1 MMVTSMTGF
10 GKGSAKIGDGEV
22 IVEIRTVNHR
32 YMDFSIRTP
41 RLLNGFD
48 NDIEKILRK
57 KLRRGHVYV
66 TVAFDKDFEAG
77 NFAINREFLKSAYGE
92 LSSFAKKEGIPGK
105 VDINSLLAL
114 PEAFTSRAGSIPV
127 KKMKGAVNRAVGEAL
142 DRCAEMRSREALALK
157 ADLEKH
163 IAAIVKLTVGIEKKA
178 PGALKKSLARVR
190 ERLEQLLGSMGLDES
205 RWGVEAALLADKA
218 DFSEELVR
226 LKSHLEQFSGILEK
240 GGEVSKKLTFL
251 LQEIHREATTMG
263 NKATDSVIIRDCI
276 SIKGKIEKV
285 REQVQNL
292 E

>member
-1 MMVTSMTGF
+1 MVTSMTGF

-22 IVEIRTVNHR
+22 TVEIRTVNHR

-66 TVAFDKDFEAG
+66 TIAFDKDFEAG
-77 NFAINREFLKSAYGE
+77 NFAINREFLKSTYYE
-92 LSSFAKKEGIPGK
+92 LSSFAKKEGIPGN

-114 PEAFTSRAGSIPV
+114 PEAFTSKAGTIPV
-127 KKMKGAVNRAVGEAL
+127 KKMKGAVNRAVTEAL
-142 DRCAEMRSREALALK
+142 GRCAEMREREAVALQ
-157 ADLEKH
+157 ADLEKN
-163 IAAIVKLTVGIEKKA
+163 IAAISRLIVGVEKKA

-190 ERLEQLLGSMGLDES
+190 ERLEQLLGSMGLEES
-205 RWGVEAALLADKA
+205 RWAVEAALLADKA

-226 LKSHLEQFSGILEK
+226 LKSHIGQFSTILEK

-276 SIKGKIEKV
+276 SIKGKVEKI